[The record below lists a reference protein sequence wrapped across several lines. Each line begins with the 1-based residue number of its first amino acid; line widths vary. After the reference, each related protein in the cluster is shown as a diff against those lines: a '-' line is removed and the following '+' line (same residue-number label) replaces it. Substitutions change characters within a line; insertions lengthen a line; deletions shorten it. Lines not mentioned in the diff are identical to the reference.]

1 VRRKLQI
8 IVIGLL
14 WLVFSGGG
22 ADAKWKP
29 VWADYIA
36 QGNKGPAPA
45 SPDARRGGGPVAEKI
60 ELAGLGR
67 SGVKILED
75 YSGRPN
81 EFGILKRYE
90 LVLPEFS
97 RGCYFSGD
105 HHPEVAWPD
114 GANRIQPW
122 LFDSLKELCSEDYV
136 RRPSNYA
143 RVREGMFLLL
153 ELKTGKYFAIVPI
166 CGPSTMA
173 WLYASP
179 DGRMILNFGTLGT
192 KAVSCD
198 APLFSWCY
206 SDDVYTASGR
216 AWALAVTSGPVAG
229 STNFRGNKEYPE
241 VFRYLGWCS
250 WEEYKWDISEKV
262 LVDTVKQIEASGLPI
277 RYLLVDDGHLDA
289 DEHHKLKSFN
299 PNKDKFPN
307 GWAPLLAMRKENKIK
322 WMGLWNTT
330 NGYWETVSPEN
341 NLGKHINEHLV
352 AVDRTNALVPR
363 NNLESAIVFYNAH
376 IGAVKKHGFDFVKI
390 DSQARN
396 IAWYIGTDNAVEAT
410 CNNLQALES
419 AVNNNV
425 DGIINCM
432 AHNLACVFNTRYS
445 AVTRSSIDYK
455 LGKEARAKSHLLQS
469 YSNTLW
475 LGQTVWGDHDMF
487 HSSDRYAGRIMAVS
501 KAMSG
506 GPVYLSDNPKD
517 FIAEYIRPLC
527 YEDGELLRPIA
538 PAAPLPDSVFIAP
551 MRQKV
556 AYRVIAPLSGGAAAI
571 AAYNLYHPISGTPV
585 QTSVTKEDYTH
596 AGAMVQPYPGKWK
609 VPGEGLVVYDWYAGK
624 AEKLGEKYAFELDG
638 FSDRLLHLCPIQKGW
653 AVIGRT
659 DKYLSPAAV
668 EVLSFS
674 PVELKLRMIESGPLA
689 IWLDNGVPKATKI
702 SFVNKGNGLWKTDIE
717 PGRRDMVV
725 TIRRIDTSAEN
736 MPVSSSFEPAVQNL
750 RS

>member
-1 VRRKLQI
+1 MYEGLQAVRRILQI
-8 IVIGLL
+8 IVIGTLL
-14 WLVFSGGG
+14 LLSAAGNVFG
-22 ADAKWKP
+22 KWKP

-36 QGNKGPAPA
+36 GGNKQ
-45 SPDARRGGGPVAEKI
+45 PVTEKI
-60 ELAGLGR
+60 DFARSGR
-67 SGVKILED
+67 SGVKILEN

-105 HHPEVAWPD
+105 RHPEVAWPD

-122 LFDSLKELCSEDYV
+122 LFDSLPELCSEDYV
-136 RRPSNYA
+136 RRPSNYP

-153 ELKTGKYFAIVPI
+153 ELKTGEYLAIVPI

-179 DGRMILNFGTLGT
+179 DGRMVLNFGTLGT
-192 KAVSCD
+192 KALSCD
-198 APLFSWCY
+198 APLFSWYY
-206 SDDVYTASGR
+206 SYDVYTASR
-216 AWALAVTSGPVAG
+216 LAWALAITCEPVAG
-229 STNFRGNKEYPE
+229 STNFRSNKKYPE
-241 VFRYLGWCS
+241 IFKYLGWCS
-250 WEEYKWDISEKV
+250 WENYKWDISEKV
-262 LVDTVKQIEASGLPI
+262 LVNVVKQIEASGLPI

-289 DEHHKLKSFN
+289 DEHRKLKSFN
-299 PNKDKFPN
+299 PNKNKFPN
-307 GWAPLLAMRKENKIK
+307 GWAPLLAMRKDDKIK

-330 NGYWETVSPEN
+330 SGYWETISPQN
-341 NLGKHINEHLV
+341 NFGKDINENLV
-352 AVDRTNALVPR
+352 AVDWTNTLVPR
-363 NNLESAIVFYNAH
+363 NNLESAKVFYNAH
-376 IGAVKKHGFDFVKI
+376 IGAVKEHGFDFVKI
-390 DSQARN
+390 DCQARN

-410 CNNLQALES
+410 NNNLQALEF

-455 LGKEARAKSHLLQS
+455 VGKEARGKSHLLQS
-469 YSNTLW
+469 YSNTVW
-475 LGQTVWGDHDMF
+475 IGQMVWGDHDMF
-487 HSSDRYAGRIMAVS
+487 HSSDRYAGRVMAVS

-506 GPVYLSDNPKD
+506 APVYLSDNPKD

-527 YEDGELLRPIA
+527 YEDGELLRPLA

-556 AYRVIAPLSGGAAAI
+556 AYRVIAPLAGGAAAI
-571 AAYNLYHPISGTPV
+571 VAYNLYHPTTEAPI

-596 AGAMVQPYPGKWK
+596 AGAMIQPYVGKWK

-624 AEKLGEKYAFELDG
+624 AERLGDKYAFELKG

-659 DKYLSPAAV
+659 NKYLSPAAV
-668 EVLSFS
+668 EVLSVS
-674 PVELKLRMIESGPLA
+674 AKELKLRLVESGPLA
-689 IWLDNGVPKATKI
+689 IWLADGVPKAKDV
-702 SFVNKGNGLWKTDIE
+702 SFVSQGNGLWKANIQ
-717 PGRRDMVV
+717 PGRRDMVI
-725 TIRRIDTSAEN
+725 TIQRVKTR
-736 MPVSSSFEPAVQNL
+736 
-750 RS
+750 

>member
-1 VRRKLQI
+1 MYEGLQAVRRILQI
-8 IVIGLL
+8 IVIGTLL
-14 WLVFSGGG
+14 LLSAAGNVFG
-22 ADAKWKP
+22 KWKP

-36 QGNKGPAPA
+36 QGNKGL
-45 SPDARRGGGPVAEKI
+45 VTEKI
-60 ELAGLGR
+60 EFAGLGQ

-81 EFGILKRYE
+81 EFGILKRSE

-105 HHPEVAWPD
+105 HHPEVDWPD

-122 LFDSLKELCSEDYV
+122 LFDSLPELCSEDYV
-136 RRPSNYA
+136 RRPSNYP

-153 ELKTGKYFAIVPI
+153 ELKTGEYLAIVPI

-198 APLFSWCY
+198 APLFSWYY
-206 SDDVYTASGR
+206 SYDVYTACR
-216 AWALAVTSGPVAG
+216 LAWALAITCKPVAG
-229 STNFRGNKEYPE
+229 STNFRANKKYPE
-241 VFRYLGWCS
+241 VFKYLGWCS
-250 WEEYKWDISEKV
+250 WEEYKWRINEKV
-262 LVDTVKQIEASGLPI
+262 LVDVVRRIEASGLPI

-289 DEHHKLKSFN
+289 DEHRKLKSFN
-299 PNKDKFPN
+299 PNKNKFPN
-307 GWAPLLAMRKENKIK
+307 GWTPLLAMRKDDKIK

-330 NGYWETVSPEN
+330 SGYWETISPHN
-341 NLGKHINEHLV
+341 NFGKKINEHLV
-352 AVDRTNALVPR
+352 PIDRTNALVPR
-363 NNLESAIVFYNAH
+363 NNLQSAKVFYNAH
-376 IGAVKKHGFDFVKI
+376 IGAVKEHGFDFVKI
-390 DSQARN
+390 DCQARN

-410 CNNLQALES
+410 CNNLQALEF
-419 AVNNNV
+419 AVNNNI

-432 AHNLACVFNTRYS
+432 AHNLACAFNTRYS

-455 LGKEARAKSHLLQS
+455 VGKEARGKSHLLQS

-506 GPVYLSDNPKD
+506 APVYLSDNPKD

-527 YEDGELLRPIA
+527 YEDGELLRPVA

-551 MRQKV
+551 MRQKI
-556 AYRVIAPLSGGAAAI
+556 AYRVIAPLAGGAAAI
-571 AAYNLYHPISGTPV
+571 VVHNLYHPTSGSPI
-585 QTSVTKEDYTH
+585 QTSVTEQDYTC
-596 AGAMVQPYPGKWK
+596 AGCMIQPYQGKWK
-609 VPGEGLVVYDWYAGK
+609 VPGEGLVVYDWYAGR
-624 AEKLGEKYAFELDG
+624 AEKLGEKYAFELKG

-659 DKYLSPAAV
+659 DKYLSPAAT
-668 EVLSFS
+668 EVLSVS
-674 PVELKLRMIESGPLA
+674 AKKLKLRLIEAGPLA
-689 IWLDNGVPKATKI
+689 IWLANGVPKAKNI
-702 SFVNKGNGLWKTDIE
+702 SFRNSGNGLWKADIQ
-717 PGRRDMVV
+717 PGSRDMVI
-725 TIRRIDTSAEN
+725 TIRRVKTK
-736 MPVSSSFEPAVQNL
+736 
-750 RS
+750 

>member
-1 VRRKLQI
+1 MRSKLHI
-8 IVIGLL
+8 ITIGIL
-14 WLVFSGGG
+14 WLLFG
-22 ADAKWKP
+22 AGMSHADWKP

-36 QGNKGPAPA
+36 QGNKGP
-45 SPDARRGGGPVAEKI
+45 VTEKI
-60 ELAGLGR
+60 EFAGLGQ

-81 EFGILKRYE
+81 EFGILKRSE

-105 HHPEVAWPD
+105 HHPEVDWPD

-122 LFDSLKELCSEDYV
+122 LFDSLEELCNEDYV

-153 ELKTGKYFAIVPI
+153 ELKTGEYLAIVPI
-166 CGPSTMA
+166 CGPSTMT

-192 KAVSCD
+192 EAVSCD
-198 APLFSWCY
+198 APVFSWYY
-206 SDDVYTASGR
+206 SYDVYTACRR
-216 AWALAVTSGPVAG
+216 AWALAITCKPVAG
-229 STNFRGNKEYPE
+229 STNFRANKKYPE
-241 VFRYLGWCS
+241 VFNYLGWCS
-250 WEEYKWDISEKV
+250 WEEYKWLINEKV
-262 LVDTVKQIEASGLPI
+262 LVDVVKQIEASGLPI

-289 DEHHKLKSFN
+289 DEHRKLKSFN
-299 PNKDKFPN
+299 PNKNKFPN
-307 GWAPLLAMRKENKIK
+307 GWTPLLAMRKDDKIK

-330 NGYWETVSPEN
+330 SGYWETISPHN
-341 NLGKHINEHLV
+341 NFGKDINENLV

-363 NNLESAIVFYNAH
+363 NNLQSAKVFYNAH
-376 IGAVKKHGFDFVKI
+376 IGAVKEHGFDFVKI
-390 DSQARN
+390 DCQARN

-410 CNNLQALES
+410 CNNLQALEF
-419 AVNNNV
+419 AVNNNI

-432 AHNLACVFNTRYS
+432 AHNLACAFNTRYS

-455 LGKEARAKSHLLQS
+455 VGKEARGKSHLLQS

-506 GPVYLSDNPKD
+506 APVYLSDNPKD

-551 MRQKV
+551 MRQKI
-556 AYRVIAPLSGGAAAI
+556 AYRVIAPLAGGAAAI
-571 AAYNLYHPISGTPV
+571 VVHNLEHPTSKAPI
-585 QTSVTKEDYTH
+585 QTSVTEQDYTC
-596 AGAMVQPYPGKWK
+596 AGCMIQPYQAKWK
-609 VPGEGLVVYDWYAGK
+609 VPGEGLVVYDWYAGRAK
-624 AEKLGEKYAFELDG
+624 KLDEKYVFELKG
-638 FSDRLLHLCPIQKGW
+638 FSDRLLHLCPIRKGW

-659 DKYLSPAAV
+659 DKYLSPAAI
-668 EVLSFS
+668 EVLSVS
-674 PVELKLRMIESGPLA
+674 AKKLKLRLIESGPLA
-689 IWLDNGVPKATKI
+689 IWLANGVPKAKNI
-702 SFVNKGNGLWKTDIE
+702 SFRNSGNGLWKADIQ
-717 PGRRDMVV
+717 PGSRDMVI
-725 TIRRIDTSAEN
+725 TIRRVKTK
-736 MPVSSSFEPAVQNL
+736 
-750 RS
+750 